1 MKLAKQGRIH
11 LDLDQVIES
20 NHVIVTFGSFNPIP
34 LHIPPKTLGA
44 YTNTIQCELPKLK
57 QTQVSSQDTLLHL
70 CSDNESMLYSKEG
83 LTLVT

>member
-1 MKLAKQGRIH
+1 MTQATVHRTSSHSVEKYFILKDLIMKLAKQGRIH

-44 YTNTIQCELPKLK
+44 CAGTIQCELPRSK
-57 QTQVSSQDTLLHL
+57 QTQLSR
-70 CSDNESMLYSKEG
+70 
-83 LTLVT
+83 